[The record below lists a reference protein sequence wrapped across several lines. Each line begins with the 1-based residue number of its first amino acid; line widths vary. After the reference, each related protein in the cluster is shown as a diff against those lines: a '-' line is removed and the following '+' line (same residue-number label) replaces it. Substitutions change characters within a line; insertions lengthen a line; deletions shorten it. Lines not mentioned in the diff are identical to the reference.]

1 VGVDLVVDLVALD
14 DQGGEVLVE
23 DVAHHLDGDVRLLG
37 ERDRGG
43 AALLRLG
50 DLLPL
55 GAEALDVVGQLLLAR
70 ALGGGAHDDA
80 GVLGDD
86 LAHDLRQARPLG
98 VGQLAGDAGH
108 RPSGHEH
115 HVPAGQRDLA
125 GQAGALVADRVLGDL
140 HQHRVTAL
148 ERELDAPRLALQAHG
163 VPVDLAGVEHGV
175 AALADVHERRLHGG
189 QHVLDLAHVD
199 VADHRGLRLLGD
211 VVLDEHVVLE
221 HRDLGAAGALAHHHR
236 ALDGLA
242 AGEELRLGDDA
253 ALAAGVAALAAALA
267 LGLEAG
273 GALDGLD
280 LVARFADLDHGV
292 RRIVGRARVIA
303 VAAGAAAT
311 TTAARARGAGARVSR
326 LGALGAVLA
335 VGVVLPGILGALVL
349 AVVAGVVLAAAAAAT
364 AASSATAPTAR
375 AGGAVRG
382 AVLALVL
389 RGALRLGLLLG
400 VLGAP

>member
-1 VGVDLVVDLVALD
+1 
-14 DQGGEVLVE
+14 
-23 DVAHHLDGDVRLLG
+23 
-37 ERDRGG
+37 
-43 AALLRLG
+43 
-50 DLLPL
+50 
-55 GAEALDVVGQLLLAR
+55 
-70 ALGGGAHDDA
+70 
-80 GVLGDD
+80 
-86 LAHDLRQARPLG
+86 
-98 VGQLAGDAGH
+98 
-108 RPSGHEH
+108 EH
-115 HVPAGQRDLA
+115 HVPAGQGDLA
-125 GQAGALVADRVLGDL
+125 GQAGTLVADRVLGDL

-280 LVARFADLDHGV
+280 LVARFAGLDHGV
-292 RRIVGRARVIA
+292 RRVGGRARVL
-303 VAAGAAAT
+303 AGAGGAGG

-375 AGGAVRG
+375 AGGALRG

-389 RGALRLGLLLG
+389 RGALRLGLLRG
-400 VLGAP
+400 VLGAPRLGLALALRGAAPAAAAAAGAGAVLLVHALAAG